1 VDLTGGPLARR
12 AERGHSGGHA
22 VAGSPREGGRATLGA
37 PLPATAR
44 TAATPDAAEARVAE
58 WTKGYAPL
66 PGIPDEFVDAEGERR
81 PHWTR
86 LLEKLAAL
94 GPDEVYQRFGASD
107 RRIRNRGMSY
117 RVQGETSERVWPLGR
132 MPLLIPEA
140 EWRDIAR
147 GVEQRAE
154 LFERILSDVY
164 GEATLIRDGALPAA
178 ALTGSPD
185 FITAM
190 RGVKPPGKR
199 WLRLYA
205 ADIGRGPDG
214 RWWVLGD
221 RAQAPSG
228 SGYALENRLVVS
240 QAFPSLYHDMNVE
253 RLAPFFRE
261 LRAGLKASGERSEP
275 RIGILTPGPLS
286 ATYFEH
292 AYLARYLGFLLVE
305 GNDLV
310 MREGKVFVRTIAG
323 LKRADVLWRHVD
335 AEWCDPLELN
345 SASHIGV
352 PGLID
357 AIRAG
362 GVAIENMPGS
372 GLIEAR
378 ALLGFLPVLARR
390 LLGEELVMPNIATWW
405 CGQPAERERVLAN
418 LDNIA
423 VAGAFRDST
432 PGLEARRGVIGSELS
447 AKERATLRAAIQTRG
462 IDYVGQD
469 IVRLSTTPRWE
480 DGKLVPRPFVLRV
493 YAAATPDGWQ
503 VMPGGFARVSDKPD
517 ARAVSM
523 GAGVESADVWVL
535 ADKPVVVTSLLPTP
549 EKVRIVRMLG
559 NLPSRAADNLFWFG
573 RYIER
578 EEATL
583 RVVRCLCAR
592 ALDPDAPGGGRPSI
606 ARLKTLLVN
615 WGAIDAEDE
624 GPAPAETAL
633 RNGDNYGSALSIA
646 RSARHAASVIR
657 ERLTQQTWQLIGRLE
672 TIIVETPKAPLADSE
687 ILDCVDEAL
696 TTIAALA
703 GLFDENFNR
712 GAGWIFYELGRRI
725 ERGINTCRLARQFAA
740 HDATEHNLDMLLDL
754 IDSQITYRSR
764 TLIGVALAPVRDMAL
779 LDPFNPRSV
788 AFQAKLIAE
797 HIAALPVL
805 RQDGMP
811 EEPQRLA
818 TLLSAELAAE
828 YADKLED
835 QGILAIE
842 QRLAHLAEAIA
853 TRYFLQGATHARAEK
868 VIGLA

>member
-1 VDLTGGPLARR
+1 MPVK
-12 AERGHSGGHA
+12 
-22 VAGSPREGGRATLGA
+22 
-37 PLPATAR
+37 AR
-44 TAATPDAAEARVAE
+44 TAAPNDAAESRVAD
-58 WTKGYAPL
+58 WTEGYAPI
-66 PGIPDEFVDAEGERR
+66 PGIPDEFIGADGERR

-86 LLEKLAAL
+86 LLDQLAAL
-94 GPDEVYQRFGASD
+94 GPDEIAQRFAASD

-117 RVQGETSERVWPLGR
+117 RVQGEVSERVWPLSR

-140 EWRDIAR
+140 EWRVIAL
-147 GVEQRAE
+147 GVTQRAE
-154 LFERILSDVY
+154 LFERVLADVY
-164 GEATLIRDGALPAA
+164 GEGRLISEGALPAA
-178 ALTGSPD
+178 ALTGSTD
-185 FITAM
+185 FIAAM

-240 QAFPSLYHDMNVE
+240 QAFPSLYSKMNVE

-261 LRAGLKASGERSEP
+261 LRSGLKASGERSEP
-275 RIGILTPGPLS
+275 RIGLLTPGPLS

-305 GNDLV
+305 GDDLV
-310 MREGKVFVRTIAG
+310 MRDGRVFVRTIAG
-323 LKRADVLWRHVD
+323 LKRADVLWRHID

-345 SASHIGV
+345 SASRIGV
-352 PGLID
+352 PGLLD
-357 AIRAG
+357 AIREG

-372 GLIEAR
+372 GLVESR

-390 LLGEELVMPNIATWW
+390 LLGQELAMPNIATWW
-405 CGQPAERERVLAN
+405 CGQPAERERVLAA
-418 LDNIA
+418 LETIT
-423 VAGAFRDST
+423 VAGAFRESV
-432 PGLEARRGVIGSELS
+432 PGLGARREVVGGEL
-447 AKERATLRAAIQTRG
+447 APAELAALRAAIETRG
-462 IDYVGQD
+462 VDFVGQD

-480 DGKLVPRPFVLRV
+480 DGKLTPRPFVLRV
-493 YAAATPDGWQ
+493 YAAATPEGWR
-503 VMPGGFARVSDKPD
+503 VMPGGFARISGKND

-535 ADKPVVVTSLLPTP
+535 ADQPVETTSLLPTP
-549 EKVRIVRMLG
+549 ERVRIVRMLG

-592 ALDPDAPGGGRPSI
+592 SLDPDAPGGGARPSI
-606 ARLKTLLVN
+606 ERLKSLLVA
-615 WGAIDAEDE
+615 WGAIETDE
-624 GPAPAETAL
+624 QGPAAAETAL
-633 RNGDNYGSALSIA
+633 RDPDNYGSALSIS

-672 TIIVETPKAPLADSE
+672 TIILDAPKRRLAESE
-687 ILDCVDEAL
+687 ILDHVDEAL

-740 HDATEHNLDMLLDL
+740 QDATEHNLDMLLDL

-788 AFQAKLIAE
+788 AFQAKLISE
-797 HIAALPVL
+797 HISALPLL
-805 RQDGMP
+805 RQDGLP
-811 EEPQRLA
+811 EEPARLA
-818 TLLSAELAAE
+818 TLLSAEIAAE

-835 QGILAIE
+835 SHILAIE
-842 QRLAHLAEAIA
+842 QRLAILAEAIA
-853 TRYFLQGATHARAEK
+853 TRYFLQGASHARAEK
-868 VIGLA
+868 VLGLA